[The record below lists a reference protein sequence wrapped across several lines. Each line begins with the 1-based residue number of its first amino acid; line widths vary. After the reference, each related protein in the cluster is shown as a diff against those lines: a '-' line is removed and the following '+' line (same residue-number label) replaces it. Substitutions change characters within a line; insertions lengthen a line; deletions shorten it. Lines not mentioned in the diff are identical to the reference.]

1 MVVKKVWLVIA
12 MISFLAWSTTPL
24 WATSEGPG
32 ISPDQALS
40 QLKEGNERYAGGTAK
55 HPCQDPQWRKETAD
69 KGQKPYATILSCSDS
84 RVPVEIIFDSGI
96 GELFVVRVA
105 GNVADVD
112 EIGTMEYGVDH
123 LGTPLLVVLGHT
135 RCGAVTAVTQKA
147 EVHGSI
153 PQLVDNIEPAV
164 ARARAAHPQLGTDAL
179 VEEAIKENAW
189 QSIEDLFADS
199 EIVRKRVREGHLK
212 VVAAIYNIEDAKV
225 NWMGP
230 HPQEKMLVAE

>member
-1 MVVKKVWLVIA
+1 MRVKMVWPALAIISLV
-12 MISFLAWSTTPL
+12 AWSSSPL
-24 WATSEGPG
+24 WASSEGPG
-32 ISPDQALS
+32 ISSDQALS
-40 QLKEGNERYAGGTAK
+40 RLKEGNERYAGGSAK
-55 HPCQDPQWRKETAD
+55 HPNQDPDRRKETAA
-69 KGQKPYATILSCSDS
+69 KGQKPFATILSCSDS
-84 RVPVEIIFDSGI
+84 RVPVEIIFDSGF
-96 GELFVVRVA
+96 GDLFVVRVA

-164 ARARAAHPQLGTDAL
+164 VRARAANPQLGTDAL

-199 EIVRKRVREGHLK
+199 EIVRKRVREGNLK
-212 VVAAIYNIEDAKV
+212 VVAAIYNLEDAKV
-225 NWMGP
+225 TWMGP
-230 HPQEKMLVAE
+230 HPQEKTLVAE